1 MDELHNLVK
10 GQTEGFEIH
19 KVQRDSTGSERY

>member
-19 KVQRDSTGSERY
+19 KV